1 MPIPYAMIMSEPE
14 NEYQNALKVLNR
26 YYTVLAEKIA
36 GEIIE
41 HREDFES
48 PGYGSRAEE
57 IIDRHARIIQELGFV
72 YGILRWK
79 AYPKK
84 PEGKEPLGKTDFRC
98 FRCGGLIR
106 SNEEACLKCGWKWK

>member
-1 MPIPYAMIMSEPE
+1 MSEPE

-36 GEIIE
+36 GEVIE

-48 PGYGSRAEE
+48 PGYGSRAED
-57 IIDRHARIIQELGFV
+57 IIDRHARTIQELGFV
-72 YGILRWK
+72 YAILRWK

-84 PEGKEPLGKTDFRC
+84 PEGKEPLGKNDFRC
-98 FRCGGLIR
+98 FGCGGVIHP
-106 SNEEACLKCGWKWK
+106 NEEACLKCGWKWK